1 MVFWSFSSSSAF
13 WAWVSMPSFVAD
25 SGLIRRAWFSASQSS
40 LSFLQSSS
48 SRVLT
53 SGLGFPFC
61 SFFVSVV
68 SFSFPFLLKNPSS
81 GMGVLYV

>member
-1 MVFWSFSSSSAF
+1 MVLWSFSYSSAF
-13 WAWVSMPSFVAD
+13 WAWVSMPSFVTD
-25 SGLIRRAWFSASQSS
+25 SGFSRRAWLSASQSS

-53 SGLGFPFC
+53 SGLGF
-61 SFFVSVV
+61 SFGFFSVSVV
-68 SFSFPFLLKNPSS
+68 AFSFPFLLKNPSS

>member
-1 MVFWSFSSSSAF
+1 MVLWSFSYSSAF
-13 WAWVSMPSFVAD
+13 WAWVSMPSFVTD
-25 SGLIRRAWFSASQSS
+25 SGFSRRAWLSASQSS
-40 LSFLQSSS
+40 LSSLQSSS